1 MQATRW
7 TRGDSDDGDEQ
18 SDGSG
23 FYGDESVSSDGD
35 GTNSVSNEA
44 RDDISALV
52 TRVLMDLEAFFDHE
66 LLCGGDDDG
75 AASDQER
82 DNDVNGERGGGS
94 WGGGAISLDELSV
107 VLNASI
113 QRHQPVAASVVME
126 VQAACR
132 EKKTGMKADR
142 RMRTKQQQQQLP
154 FTHFQHLLEQKTQR
168 FRAKCRNARRAS
180 RPQAQRETGHGRRQA
195 SSGWDSRR
203 SHGSAHFGLVVSS
216 DDERG
221 EEMKED
227 HDSSSDEEEDGE
239 DEELSDDDGDSEDSA
254 IGSVA
259 PSVAAATEDRTSK
272 RVETRFGR
280 SSSSAFLPTT
290 TRDAIT
296 QATLMQDQGQ
306 QTSLFETQAVTK
318 LSCSTLSAHAL
329 QEEVVYK
336 DKEEEDDAE
345 CGDEN
350 EDPLQGRAKWSLL
363 FRSNNSPATTPAKA
377 SAASNSMASS
387 SDRSCSSNELNRLR
401 RIHHLSDTR
410 CNQTETLLREAESQT
425 SPAKAPQP
433 VVQAVRDHEKEKAVY
448 HQEPFS
454 HKVVTPLPLPHL
466 KPQTWELDLSNFNA

>member
-1 MQATRW
+1 MRATRW
-7 TRGDSDDGDEQ
+7 ARGDNDDGNEQ
-18 SDGSG
+18 SDGSE

-35 GTNSVSNEA
+35 GTNSVSNGA

-52 TRVLMDLEAFFDHE
+52 TRVLTDLEAFFDHE

-82 DNDVNGERGGGS
+82 DNDANGERGGS

-113 QRHQPVAASVVME
+113 QRHQPITASVVME
-126 VQAACR
+126 AQAACR
-132 EKKTGMKADR
+132 EKKTGAKADR
-142 RMRTKQQQQQLP
+142 RMRTKQQQHQLP
-154 FTHFQHLLEQKTQR
+154 FAHFQHLLEQKTQR
-168 FRAKCRNARRAS
+168 FRAKCRNARWAP
-180 RPQAQRETGHGRRQA
+180 RPQAQWKTDHGRRQA
-195 SSGWDSRR
+195 SSDWDSRR
-203 SHGSAHFGLVVSS
+203 SRGSARSDLVVSS
-216 DDERG
+216 DDEG
-221 EEMKED
+221 GDEMKEE
-227 HDSSSDEEEDGE
+227 HDSSSDEEDGE
-239 DEELSDDDGDSEDSA
+239 DEELSDDGGDSEDCA

-259 PSVAAATEDRTSK
+259 SSVATATEDRTSK

-290 TRDAIT
+290 MRDAIT

-306 QTSLFETQAVTK
+306 QTSLSKTQAVTK
-318 LSCSTLSAHAL
+318 LSCSILSAHAL
-329 QEEVVYK
+329 QEEVVYE
-336 DKEEEDDAE
+336 DKEEDDDAK

-350 EDPLQGRAKWSLL
+350 KDPLQGRAKWSLS
-363 FRSNNSPATTPAKA
+363 FQSNNSPATTPAKA
-377 SAASNSMASS
+377 SAASNSVASS
-387 SDRSCSSNELNRLR
+387 SDRSCSSSELNRLR

-433 VVQAVRDHEKEKAVY
+433 VVQAARDHEKEKAVY

-454 HKVVTPLPLPHL
+454 QKVVTPLPLPHL